1 MSPRLRRV
9 LPAVLV
15 VLAAAVWALTTLGSS
30 GSSGSPTAA
39 AQSVSSRSISWL
51 GMEIQTLPPGVAV
64 VETVKLGS
72 EGDQAGLESGDVITR
87 INNHA
92 VNGTGDIAAAIH
104 GLHRGDRV
112 LLQISQGSSLYA
124 VQATLAG
131 PPSAYP

>member
-1 MSPRLRRV
+1 V
-9 LPAVLV
+9 I
-15 VLAAAVWALTTLGSS
+15 AAAAWGITTLLSS
-30 GSSGSPTAA
+30 GSSGSTTAA
-39 AQSVSSRSISWL
+39 VQSGSSRPISWL

-87 INNHA
+87 INNHT

-124 VQATLAG
+124 VEATLAA